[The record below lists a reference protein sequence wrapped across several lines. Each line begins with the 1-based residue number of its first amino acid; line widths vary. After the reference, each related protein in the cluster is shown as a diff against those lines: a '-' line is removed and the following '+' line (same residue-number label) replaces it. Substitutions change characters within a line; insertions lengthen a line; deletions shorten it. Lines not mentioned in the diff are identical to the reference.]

1 MRSPAGKTDHLCYN
15 DFALLRIAN
24 RVFRTM
30 PLLKPSTPPGKNAK
44 PAGKSLPSKKAGSPR
59 SKSAP
64 RSKAQPH
71 VPPREPSWWESLSD
85 ERKLDVVGIILAFL
99 GILILLGL
107 VSANRSAFIGGI
119 IFFLTQIFG
128 WGMYILPLG
137 LLVFGLWLVFR
148 KIERIPPLSVERA
161 TGSVI
166 LFLWLLTLLHSL
178 VATVE
183 TAEVVAL
190 TGAGGGYFGGL
201 FQRFLWAGFGPGGA
215 VIAMLAWFVIGVA
228 VMLDKPVTDL
238 FFWLAPLTSSL
249 RKMLNRSIPPPA
261 PFGPD
266 SVSENGFTP
275 IDPSAMPQLTTSPV
289 PVQPL
294 RTTSGPA
301 VIHWKLPGV
310 GDILDSGNAPSIN
323 EEFIQQRARLIE
335 DTLASFGAPAQVVA
349 ISRGPTIT
357 QFGVEP
363 LFVET
368 RGGVR
373 TRVRVN
379 KIASLSDDLALAL
392 AAPRIRI
399 QAPVPGHSYVGIEV
413 PNEEM
418 TMVAL
423 RDILEGEVYK
433 NNRKPL
439 NFALGR
445 DVAGLP
451 VIASIESMPHLLIA
465 GTTGSGKSVCVNSI
479 LTCMLLFNTP
489 DDLRLVLVD
498 PKRVELTGY
507 NGIPHLLGP
516 VVVEMDRVIGA
527 LQWMTREMD
536 KRYHLFAQAG
546 SRNII
551 DYNAKMKLQ
560 GQKKLPYL
568 VIIIDELA
576 DLMMIA
582 PDETER
588 TITRLAQLARATGI
602 HMILATQRPSVDVVT
617 GLIKANFPARIAF
630 AVASNTDSRVIL
642 DQPGAERLLG
652 RGDMLYQAPDA
663 PAPSRLQGVFVSDNE
678 IQNLVEYWRTQAG
691 GASPY
696 AVAGMP
702 AEAVPQNVPLKQTPL
717 WEDMAK
723 AEGDPLFDEA
733 VEIVRKEGRA
743 SVSML
748 QRRLRIGYTRASRI
762 VDMMEDGKIV
772 SPPQGGTQMRQV
784 LDYGPTAPPKDDG
797 M

>member
-1 MRSPAGKTDHLCYN
+1 
-15 DFALLRIAN
+15 
-24 RVFRTM
+24 M
-30 PLLKPSTPPGKNAK
+30 PLLKPSPKKKTK
-44 PAGKSLPSKKAGSPR
+44 PAGKVLPSKKGDGSGG
-59 SKSAP
+59 KHAP
-64 RSKAQPH
+64 KEHAHQP
-71 VPPREPSWWESLSD
+71 PPSRGPSWWDNLSA
-85 ERKLDVVGIILAFL
+85 ERKLDVVGIGLAFFGL
-99 GILILLGL
+99 IILLGL
-107 VSANRSAFIGGI
+107 ISANRSPLVGGV
-119 IFFLTQIFG
+119 IFFLSQIFG
-128 WGMYILPLG
+128 WGIYILPIG

-161 TGSVI
+161 VGSSL
-166 LFLWLLTLLHSL
+166 LFLWTLAILHLFSG
-178 VATVE
+178 ATAD
-183 TAEVVAL
+183 TAEAIAL
-190 TGAGGGYFGGL
+190 TGAGGGAIGSVIQRGL
-201 FQRFLWAGFGPGGA
+201 WWLFGPAGGFIALFALIIFSLA
-215 VIAMLAWFVIGVA
+215 VL
-228 VMLDKPVTDL
+228 LDKPLADL
-238 FFWLAPLTSSL
+238 FLWTQPLIEKL
-249 RKMLNRSIPPPA
+249 RALLNRPIA
-261 PFGPD
+261 PQTPLKAD
-266 SVSENGFTP
+266 SVPENGFTP
-275 IDPSAMPQLTTSPV
+275 IDSSAMPAVQTVAV
-289 PVQPL
+289 PVQPV
-294 RTTSGPA
+294 RTRTGAA
-301 VIHWKLPGV
+301 VIEWKLPDLT
-310 GDILDSGNAPSIN
+310 DILDEGTETSTN

-335 DTLASFGAPAQVVA
+335 ETLASFSAPAQVVA
-349 ISRGPTIT
+349 ISRGPSIT

-373 TRVRVN
+373 TRVRVS
-379 KIASLSDDLALAL
+379 KIASLADDLALAL

-418 TMVAL
+418 ARVAL
-423 RDILEGEVYK
+423 RDILESEVYK
-433 NNRKPL
+433 NYKKPL
-439 NFALGR
+439 SFALGR
-445 DVAGLP
+445 DVAGHP
-451 VIASIESMPHLLIA
+451 TIASIEGMPHMLIA

-479 LTCMLLFNTP
+479 LTCMLMYNTP
-489 DDLRLVLVD
+489 DDLRIVLVD

-536 KRYHLFAQAG
+536 KRYHMFAQAG
-546 SRNII
+546 SRNIT
-551 DYNAKMKLQ
+551 DYNTKMKLQ

-568 VIIIDELA
+568 VVVIDELA

-663 PAPSRLQGVFVSDNE
+663 PAPVRLQGVFVSDHE
-678 IQNLVEYWRTQAG
+678 IQRLVEYWRTLAG
-691 GASPY
+691 GTNPY
-696 AVAGMP
+696 AAAGTP
-702 AEAVPQNVPLKQTPL
+702 ADTIPENVPLKQAPL
-717 WEDMAK
+717 WEEGQKVA
-723 AEGDPLFDEA
+723 GDPLFEEA
-733 VEIVRKEGRA
+733 VAIVRKEGKG

-762 VDMMEDGKIV
+762 MDSMEDKKIV
-772 SPPQGGTQMRQV
+772 GPPEGATQMRQV
-784 LDYGPTAPPKDDG
+784 LDYGNTPPPQSEIVE
-797 M
+797 

>member
-1 MRSPAGKTDHLCYN
+1 
-15 DFALLRIAN
+15 
-24 RVFRTM
+24 M
-30 PLLKPSTPPGKNAK
+30 PIQKPSTPPKKISALMGKI
-44 PAGKSLPSKKAGSPR
+44 LPPKKG
-59 SKSAP
+59 SAP
-64 RSKAQPH
+64 RGRSAPKGKPGQLES
-71 VPPREPSWWESLSD
+71 PPPPAFSWWESLSA
-85 ERKLDVVGIILAFL
+85 ERKLDVVGFVLAFV
-99 GILILLGL
+99 GILIILGL
-107 VSANRSAFIGGI
+107 VSANRSALVGGA
-119 IFFLTQIFG
+119 IFFISQIFG
-128 WGMYILPLG
+128 WGVYILPLG

-148 KIERIPPLSVERA
+148 KIERIPPLSLERA
-161 TGSVI
+161 IGSVI
-166 LFLWLLTLLHSL
+166 LFLWLLTILHSL
-178 VATVE
+178 VSTAD
-183 TAEVVAL
+183 TAEAVAVL
-190 TGAGGGYFGGL
+190 GIGGGALGGL
-201 FQRFLWAGFGPGGA
+201 FQRMLWDWLGGGGA
-215 VIAMLAWFVIGVA
+215 VIALSAWFIIGVS
-228 VMLDKPVTDL
+228 VFLDKPVQDL
-238 FFWLAPLTSSL
+238 FFWLAPLMTWI
-249 RKMLNRSIPPPA
+249 RKWLNKPLAFKSDLESAPA
-261 PFGPD
+261 AD
-266 SVSENGFTP
+266 EEFTP
-275 IDPSAMPQLTTSPV
+275 MVPAAVPAVSPAEEAIQ
-289 PVQPL
+289 PV
-294 RTTSGPA
+294 RKTSGQN
-301 VIHWKLPGV
+301 VIQWKLPSV
-310 GDILDSGNAPSIN
+310 SDILDAGNAPAIN
-323 EEFIQQRARLIE
+323 EDFIQQRARLIE
-335 DTLASFGAPAQVVA
+335 ETLASFGAPAQVVA
-349 ISRGPTIT
+349 ISRGPSIT

-363 LFVET
+363 LFLES

-373 TRVRVN
+373 TKVRVS

-418 TMVAL
+418 AMVAL
-423 RDILEGEVYK
+423 RDILESDTYK
-433 NNRKPL
+433 RNTKPL
-439 NFALGR
+439 NFGLGR

-451 VIASIESMPHLLIA
+451 IIASLEGMPHMLIA

-479 LTCMLLFNTP
+479 LTCLLLFNTP
-489 DDLRLVLVD
+489 DDLRIVLVD

-536 KRYHLFAQAG
+536 KRYHTFAQVG
-546 SRNII
+546 SRNIT
-551 DYNAKMKLQ
+551 DYNAKMKVK

-582 PDETER
+582 PDETEK

-602 HMILATQRPSVDVVT
+602 HMVLATQRPSVDVVT

-663 PAPSRLQGVFVSDNE
+663 PSAARLQGVFVSDHE
-678 IQNLVEYWRTQAG
+678 IQALVEYWRNQAG
-691 GASPY
+691 GASAY
-696 AVAGMP
+696 AVAGSP
-702 AEAVPQNVPLKQTPL
+702 AESIPTGVPLKQTQL
-717 WEDMAK
+717 WDEGAK
-723 AEGDPLFDEA
+723 TDHDPLYDES

-762 VDMMEDGKIV
+762 VDMMEDKKIIG
-772 SPPQGGTQMRQV
+772 PPEGGTQMRPV
-784 LDYGPTAPPKDDG
+784 LDYGQTIPPKDDG

>member
-1 MRSPAGKTDHLCYN
+1 MQHKPDSKGKQLLPPPPPALS
-15 DFALLRIAN
+15 FWSQL
-24 RVFRTM
+24 
-30 PLLKPSTPPGKNAK
+30 
-44 PAGKSLPSKKAGSPR
+44 
-59 SKSAP
+59 SA
-64 RSKAQPH
+64 
-71 VPPREPSWWESLSD
+71 
-85 ERKLDVVGIILAFL
+85 ERKLDVVGIGLTFI
-99 GILILLGL
+99 GIIITLGL
-107 VSANRSAFIGGI
+107 VSKNRSLPVDKVISSIAQ
-119 IFFLTQIFG
+119 LFG
-128 WGMYILPLG
+128 WGVFILTLS
-137 LLVFGLWLVFR
+137 LIFFGLWLVFR

-161 TGSVI
+161 AGSVI
-166 LFLWLLTLLHSL
+166 IFFWLLTLLH
-178 VATVE
+178 VIATGGNVE
-183 TAEVVAL
+183 MAESITRL
-190 TGAGGGYFGGL
+190 GKG
-201 FQRFLWAGFGPGGA
+201 GGA
-215 VIAMLAWFVIGVA
+215 VGERFQRILWFLFGNGGMSVTLLAWLVIGIA
-228 VMLDKPVTDL
+228 VFLDKPVRDV
-238 FFWLAPLTSSL
+238 FFRLSSIFIWI
-249 RKMLNRSIPPPA
+249 RNRMNKPITMPSNPGSDP
-261 PFGPD
+261 
-266 SVSENGFTP
+266 VSTEDFTP
-275 IDPSAMPQLTTSPV
+275 LDASMVPPIIPV
-289 PVQPL
+289 GDSLQPT
-294 RTTSGPA
+294 RTTSGSA
-301 VIHWKLPGV
+301 VIHWELPKV
-310 GDILDSGNAPSIN
+310 GDILDSGNAPAIN
-323 EEFIQQRARLIE
+323 EDFIQQRARLIE
-335 DTLASFGAPAQVVA
+335 ETLASFGAPAQVVA
-349 ISRGPTIT
+349 ISRGPSIT

-363 LFVET
+363 LFLET

-373 TRVRVN
+373 TKVRVS

-418 TMVAL
+418 AMVAL
-423 RDILEGEVYK
+423 RDILESDTFK
-433 NNRKPL
+433 RNTKPL
-439 NFALGR
+439 AFGLGR
-445 DVAGLP
+445 DVAGVP
-451 VIASIESMPHLLIA
+451 VIASVESMPHMLIA

-479 LTCMLLFNTP
+479 LTCLLLYNTP
-489 DDLRLVLVD
+489 DDLRIVLVD

-536 KRYHLFAQAG
+536 KRYHLFAQIG

-568 VIIIDELA
+568 VVIIDELA

-582 PDETER
+582 PDETEK

-602 HMILATQRPSVDVVT
+602 HLILATQRPSVDVVT

-663 PAPSRLQGVFVSDNE
+663 PSAARLQGVFVSDHE
-678 IQNLVEYWRTQAG
+678 IQRLVEYWHTQAG

-696 AVAGMP
+696 AVAGTP
-702 AEAVPQNVPLKQTPL
+702 ADSVPTNVPLKQTQL
-717 WEDMAK
+717 WDEGRK
-723 AEGDPLFDEA
+723 VEGDPLFDDA

-748 QRRLRIGYTRASRI
+748 QRRLRIGYTRASRL
-762 VDMMEDGKIV
+762 VDTMEDKKIV
-772 SPPQGGTQMRQV
+772 GPPEGATQMRPI
-784 LDYGPTAPPKDDG
+784 LDYGQTVPPKDDG

>member
-1 MRSPAGKTDHLCYN
+1 
-15 DFALLRIAN
+15 
-24 RVFRTM
+24 M
-30 PLLKPSTPPGKNAK
+30 PILKPSTPLKKNTK
-44 PAGKSLPSKKAGSPR
+44 PASKTLSPKKGAVISGKPGLKGKPF
-59 SKSAP
+59 
-64 RSKAQPH
+64 QPPPPP
-71 VPPREPSWWESLSD
+71 PPRALSFWD
-85 ERKLDVVGIILAFL
+85 QLSAERKLDVVGIILAFT
-99 GILILLGL
+99 GIIIILGL
-107 VSANRSAFIGGI
+107 VSANRSAIIGGT
-119 IFFLTQIFG
+119 IFFISQIFG
-128 WGMYILPLG
+128 WGVYILPLG
-137 LLVFGLWLVFR
+137 LLIFGLWLVFR
-148 KIERIPPLSVERA
+148 KIERIPPLSIERVV
-161 TGSVI
+161 GSVI
-166 LFLWLLTLLHSL
+166 LFLWLLTVLHTL
-178 VATVE
+178 VATAE
-183 TAEVVAL
+183 TAESVAL
-190 TGAGGGYFGGL
+190 TGVGGGALGSL
-201 FQRFLWAGFGPGGA
+201 FQRMLWFWLGGGL
-215 VIAMLAWFVIGVA
+215 IAFIALLAWLIIGIA
-228 VMLDKPVTDL
+228 VLLDKPVWDL
-238 FFWLAPLTSSL
+238 FFWVVPLFNWIRNWLTKPVASHPDL
-249 RKMLNRSIPPPA
+249 EPVPA
-261 PFGPD
+261 STED
-266 SVSENGFTP
+266 FTP
-275 IDPSAMPQLTTSPV
+275 INPSAIPV
-289 PVQPL
+289 ANSVTNNIQPT
-294 RTTSGPA
+294 RTTSGPT
-301 VIHWKLPGV
+301 VIHWTLPQV
-310 GDILDSGNAPSIN
+310 SDILVAGNAPSIN

-335 DTLASFGAPAQVVA
+335 ETLASFGAPAQVVA
-349 ISRGPTIT
+349 ISRGPSIT

-373 TRVRVN
+373 TKVRVN
-379 KIASLSDDLALAL
+379 KISSLSDDLALAL

-418 TMVAL
+418 AMVAL
-423 RDILEGEVYK
+423 RDILESEIFK
-433 NNRKPL
+433 RNTKPL
-439 NFALGR
+439 NFGLGR

-451 VIASIESMPHLLIA
+451 IIASIESMPHMLIA

-479 LTCMLLFNTP
+479 LTCLLLFNTP

-536 KRYHLFAQAG
+536 KRYHLFAQVG

-568 VIIIDELA
+568 VVVIDELA

-582 PDETER
+582 PDETEK
-588 TITRLAQLARATGI
+588 TITRLAQLSRATGI
-602 HMILATQRPSVDVVT
+602 HLILATQRPSVDVVT

-663 PAPSRLQGVFVSDNE
+663 PSAARLQGVFVSDHE
-678 IQNLVEYWRTQAG
+678 IQNLVEYWRAQAG

-696 AVAGMP
+696 AVAGTP
-702 AEAVPQNVPLKQTPL
+702 GDSVPTNVPLKQAPL
-717 WEDMAK
+717 WEDVK
-723 AEGDPLFDEA
+723 KIDGDPLFDEA
-733 VEIVRKEGRA
+733 LDIIRKEGRA

-762 VDMMEDGKIV
+762 VDMMEDKKIV
-772 SPPQGGTQMRQV
+772 GPPEGGTQMRPV
-784 LDYGPTAPPKDDG
+784 LDYGQTSPPKDDG
-797 M
+797 I

>member
-1 MRSPAGKTDHLCYN
+1 
-15 DFALLRIAN
+15 
-24 RVFRTM
+24 M
-30 PLLKPSTPPGKNAK
+30 PLLKPSTPPKKSSK
-44 PAGKSLPSKKAGSPR
+44 PAEKVLPPKKKENPQHKPAHKHKPQHPPPPSQSLWDKLSP
-59 SKSAP
+59 
-64 RSKAQPH
+64 
-71 VPPREPSWWESLSD
+71 
-85 ERKLDVVGIILAFL
+85 ERKLDVLGGVLSVV
-99 GILILLGL
+99 GILIGAGLL
-107 VSANRSAFIGGI
+107 SANHSEIMRGV
-119 IFFLTQIFG
+119 LQIFG
-128 WGMYILPLG
+128 WGSYVLPVG
-137 LLVFGLWLVFR
+137 LLVFGGWLIVR
-148 KIERIPPLSVERA
+148 KIERVPPLSAERA
-161 TGSVI
+161 AGSI
-166 LFLWLLTLLHSL
+166 LLFFWMLTALHFTTS
-178 VATVE
+178 TYE
-183 TAEVVAL
+183 TAEM
-190 TGAGGGYFGGL
+190 TGLEGRGGGTLGGL
-201 FQRFLWAGFGPGGA
+201 FMRFLWFAFGEGGTFIMLVAGF
-215 VIAMLAWFVIGVA
+215 IISVA
-228 VMLDKPVTDL
+228 VFLDKPVRDL
-238 FFWLAPLTSSL
+238 FFWTAPLTGWLNALLKKPL
-249 RKMLNRSIPPPA
+249 RTVPA
-261 PFGPD
+261 PQAD
-266 SVSENGFTP
+266 SVSTPAGDFTP
-275 IDPSAMPQLTTSPV
+275 LDSSVVPPV
-289 PVQPL
+289 VPAGNIVQPT
-294 RTTSGPA
+294 RTTSGPS
-301 VIHWKLPGV
+301 VIHWTLPQAS
-310 GDILDSGNAPSIN
+310 DILDAGNAPSIN
-323 EEFIQQRARLIE
+323 EDFIQQRARLIE
-335 DTLASFGAPAQVVA
+335 ETLASFGAPAQVVE
-349 ISRGPTIT
+349 ISRGPSIT

-363 LFVET
+363 LFLES
-368 RGGVR
+368 RGGVK
-373 TRVRVN
+373 TKVRVS

-418 TMVAL
+418 AMVAL
-423 RDILEGEVYK
+423 RDILESETYK
-433 NNRKPL
+433 RNTKPL

-445 DVAGLP
+445 DVAGVPIITSL
-451 VIASIESMPHLLIA
+451 EGMPHLLIA

-479 LTCMLLFNTP
+479 LTCLLLYNTP

-582 PDETER
+582 PDETEK

-602 HMILATQRPSVDVVT
+602 HMVLATQRPSVDVVT

-663 PAPSRLQGVFVSDNE
+663 PSAARLQGVFVSDHE
-678 IQNLVEYWRTQAG
+678 IQRLTEYWRNQAG
-691 GASPY
+691 NASPY

-702 AEAVPQNVPLKQTPL
+702 ADSAPTNIPLKQGEL
-717 WEDMAK
+717 WDEGK
-723 AEGDPLFDEA
+723 PAEGDPLFGDA

-748 QRRLRIGYTRASRI
+748 QRRLRIGYTRASRL
-762 VDMMEDGKIV
+762 VDTMEDKKIV
-772 SPPQGGTQMRQV
+772 GPPEGGTQMRAV
-784 LDYGPTAPPKDDG
+784 LDYGQTAPPKDDG

>member
-1 MRSPAGKTDHLCYN
+1 
-15 DFALLRIAN
+15 
-24 RVFRTM
+24 M
-30 PLLKPSTPPGKNAK
+30 PLLKPSTPPKKNTK
-44 PAGKSLPSKKAGSPR
+44 PAGKIIPPKKGESPSGKPS
-59 SKSAP
+59 SKGKN
-64 RSKAQPH
+64 RQPPPP
-71 VPPREPSWWESLSD
+71 PPRGPSLWDQLSA
-85 ERKLDVVGIILAFL
+85 ERKLDVVGIILAFI
-99 GILILLGL
+99 GIIILLGL
-107 VSANRSAFIGGI
+107 ISANRSALIGGA
-119 IFFLTQIFG
+119 IFFLAQIFG
-128 WGMYILPLG
+128 WGVYVLPLG

-148 KIERIPPLSVERA
+148 KIERIPPLSLERA
-161 TGSVI
+161 VGGII
-166 LFLWLLTLLHSL
+166 LFLLLLTVLHSF
-178 VATVE
+178 VATAE
-183 TAEVVAL
+183 TAESIAL
-190 TGAGGGYFGGL
+190 TGKGGGALGGL
-201 FQRFLWAGFGPGGA
+201 FQRLLWSWLGSGGA
-215 VIAMLAWFVIGVA
+215 FVALLAWLIIGIA
-228 VMLDKPVTDL
+228 VMFDKPVQDL
-238 FFWLAPLTSSL
+238 FFWLEPLSAKL
-249 RKMLNRSIPPPA
+249 RIWLNKPIASKTDLNPA
-261 PFGPD
+261 
-266 SVSENGFTP
+266 SVSSTGTALTEEFTP
-275 IDPSAMPQLTTSPV
+275 IDSSAIPSVTVSVASNT
-289 PVQPL
+289 VQPT
-294 RTTSGPA
+294 RTISGST
-301 VIHWKLPGV
+301 VIHYTLPKV

-335 DTLASFGAPAQVVA
+335 ETLASFGAPAQVVA
-349 ISRGPTIT
+349 ISRGPSIT

-363 LFVET
+363 LFLET
-368 RGGVR
+368 RGGVK
-373 TRVRVN
+373 TKVRVS

-392 AAPRIRI
+392 AAPRIRM

-418 TMVAL
+418 AMVAL
-423 RDILEGEVYK
+423 RDILESETYTR
-433 NNRKPL
+433 NTKPL

-451 VIASIESMPHLLIA
+451 IIASIESMPHLLIA

-536 KRYHLFAQAG
+536 KRYHMFAQVG
-546 SRNII
+546 SRNIV

-568 VIIIDELA
+568 VVVIDELA

-582 PDETER
+582 PDETEK

-602 HMILATQRPSVDVVT
+602 HMILATQRPSVDIVT

-663 PAPSRLQGVFVSDNE
+663 ASAARLQGVFVSDQE
-678 IQNLVEYWRTQAG
+678 IQNLVEYWRTQAA
-691 GASPY
+691 GASSNV
-696 AVAGMP
+696 VAGTP
-702 AEAVPQNVPLKQTPL
+702 AESVPTNVPLKQSHL
-717 WEDMAK
+717 WDEGKKSD
-723 AEGDPLFDEA
+723 GDPLYDESVA
-733 VEIVRKEGRA
+733 IVRKEGRA

-762 VDMMEDGKIV
+762 VDMMEDKKIIG
-772 SPPQGGTQMRQV
+772 PPEGATQMRQI
-784 LDYGPTAPPKDDG
+784 LDYGPTVPPKDDG

>member
-1 MRSPAGKTDHLCYN
+1 
-15 DFALLRIAN
+15 
-24 RVFRTM
+24 M
-30 PLLKPSTPPGKNAK
+30 PLLKPPTTPK
-44 PAGKSLPSKKAGSPR
+44 KS
-59 SKSAP
+59 SKSAEKILP
-64 RSKAQPH
+64 PKKKENPQHKPVSKGKQHQP
-71 VPPREPSWWESLSD
+71 PPPPALSFWD
-85 ERKLDVVGIILAFL
+85 KLSAERKLDVVGIGLTFV
-99 GILILLGL
+99 GIIILLGL
-107 VSANRSAFIGGI
+107 VSTNRSAPIDKTISFISQ
-119 IFFLTQIFG
+119 LFG
-128 WGMYILPLG
+128 WGVFILPFG
-137 LLVFGLWLVFR
+137 LIFFGLWLVFR
-148 KIERIPPLSVERA
+148 KIERIPPLSAERA
-161 TGSVI
+161 IGSVI
-166 LFLWLLTLLHSL
+166 LFFWLLTLLHLFATRGNVDIAESVTL
-178 VATVE
+178 V
-183 TAEVVAL
+183 
-190 TGAGGGYFGGL
+190 GQGGGAIGERLQRALWFLFGN
-201 FQRFLWAGFGPGGA
+201 GGIS
-215 VIAMLAWFVIGVA
+215 VTLLAWFTIGIA
-228 VMLDKPVTDL
+228 VLLDKPVRDI
-238 FFWLAPLTSSL
+238 FFWLAPI
-249 RKMLNRSIPPPA
+249 LNRIRQWLKKPIALQPSLDP
-261 PFGPD
+261 GP
-266 SVSENGFTP
+266 VSTEDFTP
-275 IDPSAMPQLTTSPV
+275 LDPSAVPPV
-289 PVQPL
+289 APIGDSLHPT
-294 RTTSGPA
+294 RTTSGPT
-301 VIHWKLPGV
+301 VIHWTLPQV

-335 DTLASFGAPAQVVA
+335 ETLASFGAPAQVVA
-349 ISRGPTIT
+349 ISRGPSIT

-363 LFVET
+363 LFLET

-373 TRVRVN
+373 TKVRVS

-418 TMVAL
+418 AMVAL
-423 RDILEGEVYK
+423 RDILESDTFK
-433 NNRKPL
+433 RNTKPL
-439 NFALGR
+439 NFGLGR
-445 DVAGLP
+445 DVAGIP
-451 VIASIESMPHLLIA
+451 VIASVESMPHMLIA

-479 LTCMLLFNTP
+479 LTCLLLYNTP
-489 DDLRLVLVD
+489 DDLRIVLVD

-536 KRYHLFAQAG
+536 KRYHLFAQIG
-546 SRNII
+546 SRNIV

-568 VIIIDELA
+568 VVIIDELA

-582 PDETER
+582 PDETEK

-602 HMILATQRPSVDVVT
+602 HLILATQRPSVDVVT

-663 PAPSRLQGVFVSDNE
+663 PSAARLQGVFVSDQE
-678 IQNLVEYWRTQAG
+678 IQRLVEYWRAQSG

-696 AVAGMP
+696 AVAGTP
-702 AEAVPQNVPLKQTPL
+702 ADSVPASGLLKQTEL
-717 WEDMAK
+717 WDEGK
-723 AEGDPLFDEA
+723 KVEGDPLFDDA

-762 VDMMEDGKIV
+762 VDTMEDKKIV
-772 SPPQGGTQMRQV
+772 GPPEGATQMRTV
-784 LDYGPTAPPKDDG
+784 LDYGQTAPPKDDG
-797 M
+797 I

>member
-1 MRSPAGKTDHLCYN
+1 
-15 DFALLRIAN
+15 
-24 RVFRTM
+24 M
-30 PLLKPSTPPGKNAK
+30 PLLKPSTLPNKNTK
-44 PAGKSLPSKKAGSPR
+44 PAGKTLPSKKGQLTRGKPVAKGKPI
-59 SKSAP
+59 
-64 RSKAQPH
+64 QPP
-71 VPPREPSWWESLSD
+71 PPREPSWWEKLSA
-85 ERKLDVVGIILAFL
+85 ERKLDVVGIVLAFI
-99 GILILLGL
+99 GIIILLGL
-107 VSANRSAFIGGI
+107 ISANRSALVGGA
-119 IFFLTQIFG
+119 IFFLSQIFG
-128 WGMYILPLG
+128 WGVYILPVG

-148 KIERIPPLSVERA
+148 KIERIPPLSLERVV
-161 TGSVI
+161 GSI
-166 LFLWLLTLLHSL
+166 LLFLLLLTVLHIM
-178 VATVE
+178 VATAG
-183 TAEVVAL
+183 TAEAVAL
-190 TGAGGGYFGGL
+190 TGVGGGALGAL
-201 FQRFLWAGFGPGGA
+201 FQRLLWSWLGGAGA
-215 VIAMLAWFVIGVA
+215 VIAMLAWLVIGVA
-228 VMLDKPVTDL
+228 IMLDKPVQDL
-238 FFWLAPLTSSL
+238 FSWLMPLIAKL
-249 RKMLNRSIPPPA
+249 RSWLNKPVLPNAAQDFNP
-261 PFGPD
+261 G
-266 SVSENGFTP
+266 SVSAEEFIP
-275 IDPSAMPQLTTSPV
+275 MDPAAV
-289 PVQPL
+289 PAVQPAGEGIEPT

-301 VIHWKLPGV
+301 VIHWTLPKV
-310 GDILDSGNAPSIN
+310 SEILDSGNAPAIN
-323 EEFIQQRARLIE
+323 EDFIQQRARLIE
-335 DTLASFGAPAQVVA
+335 ETLASFGAPAQVVA
-349 ISRGPTIT
+349 ISRGPSIT

-363 LFVET
+363 LFLET

-373 TRVRVN
+373 TKVRVS

-392 AAPRIRI
+392 AAPRIRM

-418 TMVAL
+418 AMVAL
-423 RDILEGEVYK
+423 RDILESEIYTR
-433 NNRKPL
+433 NTKPL
-439 NFALGR
+439 NFGLGR

-451 VIASIESMPHLLIA
+451 IIASLEGMPHLLIA

-546 SRNII
+546 SRNIV

-568 VIIIDELA
+568 VVVIDELA

-582 PDETER
+582 PDETEK
-588 TITRLAQLARATGI
+588 TITRLAQLSRATGI
-602 HMILATQRPSVDVVT
+602 HMVLATQRPSVDVVT

-663 PAPSRLQGVFVSDNE
+663 PSAARLQGVFVSDHE

-691 GASPY
+691 AASPY
-696 AVAGMP
+696 AVAGTP
-702 AEAVPQNVPLKQTPL
+702 ADSVPTNVPLKQTHL
-717 WEDMAK
+717 WDEGKKSD
-723 AEGDPLFDEA
+723 GDPLYDDA
-733 VEIVRKEGRA
+733 VEIIRKEGRA

-748 QRRLRIGYTRASRI
+748 QRRLRIGYTRASRM
-762 VDMMEDGKIV
+762 VDMMEDKKIV
-772 SPPQGGTQMRQV
+772 GPPEGGTQMRAV

>member
-1 MRSPAGKTDHLCYN
+1 
-15 DFALLRIAN
+15 
-24 RVFRTM
+24 M
-30 PLLKPSTPPGKNAK
+30 PLLKPS
-44 PAGKSLPSKKAGSPR
+44 SPSKKNTKSSGKTVAPKKA
-59 SKSAP
+59 KSA
-64 RSKAQPH
+64 SKHKAHPT
-71 VPPREPSWWESLSD
+71 PPPAEPGLWERLSE
-85 ERKLDVVGIILAFL
+85 ERKLDVIGIVLSFSGII
-99 GILILLGL
+99 ILLGL

-119 IFFLTQIFG
+119 IFFLSQIFG
-128 WGMYILPLG
+128 WGIYVLPLG

-148 KIERIPPLSVERA
+148 KIERIPPLSLERGI
-161 TGSVI
+161 GSIV
-166 LFLWLLTLLHSL
+166 LFLWLLTVLHTF
-178 VATVE
+178 VATAE
-183 TAEVVAL
+183 TAEAVAL
-190 TGAGGGYFGGL
+190 TGVGGGALGGL
-201 FQRFLWAGFGPGGA
+201 FQRFLWSALGSSGA
-215 VIAMLAWFVIGVA
+215 FIALAAWLIIGIA
-228 VMLDKPVTDL
+228 VMLDKPVTEL
-238 FFWLAPLTSSL
+238 FFWLQPLADKL
-249 RKMLNRSIPPPA
+249 RQMLNRPLAPQTPPTT
-261 PFGPD
+261 D
-266 SVSENGFTP
+266 SAAQNGFTP
-275 IDPSAMPQLTTSPV
+275 IDSAAMPSLQTDAI
-289 PVQPL
+289 PVQPVQT
-294 RTTSGPA
+294 RSGAA
-301 VIHWKLPGV
+301 VIEWKLPEI
-310 GDILDSGNAPSIN
+310 GDILDSGNAPSTN
-323 EEFIQQRARLIE
+323 EEFVQQRARLIE
-335 DTLASFGAPAQVVA
+335 ETLASFGAPAQVVA

-373 TRVRVN
+373 TRVRVG
-379 KIASLSDDLALAL
+379 KIASLADDLALAL

-423 RDILEGEVYK
+423 RDILESEIFK
-433 NNRKPL
+433 NTKKPL
-439 NFALGR
+439 SFGLGR
-445 DVAGLP
+445 DVAGHP
-451 VIASIESMPHLLIA
+451 TIASIDNMPHMLIA

-479 LTCMLLFNTP
+479 LTCMLLYNTP

-507 NGIPHLLGP
+507 NGVPHLLGP

-536 KRYHLFAQAG
+536 KRYHMFAQAG
-546 SRNII
+546 SRNIT

-560 GQKKLPYL
+560 GGKKLPYL
-568 VIIIDELA
+568 VVVIDELA

-663 PAPSRLQGVFVSDNE
+663 PAPVRLQGVFVSDHE
-678 IQNLVEYWRTQAG
+678 IQKLVEYWRDQTG

-702 AEAVPQNVPLKQTPL
+702 ADTIPENVPLKQTPL
-717 WEDMAK
+717 WEETPK
-723 AEGDPLFDEA
+723 VEGDPLFEDA
-733 VEIVRKEGRA
+733 VAIIRKEGKA

-762 VDMMEDGKIV
+762 VDMMEDRKIV
-772 SPPQGGTQMRQV
+772 GPPEGGTQMRQV
-784 LDYGPTAPPKDDG
+784 LDYGNVTPPNEDET
-797 M
+797 

>member
-1 MRSPAGKTDHLCYN
+1 MRG
-15 DFALLRIAN
+15 
-24 RVFRTM
+24 
-30 PLLKPSTPPGKNAK
+30 K
-44 PAGKSLPSKKAGSPR
+44 PAMKGKSH
-59 SKSAP
+59 
-64 RSKAQPH
+64 QPPPPP
-71 VPPREPSWWESLSD
+71 PPREPSWWEKLSA
-85 ERKLDVVGIILAFL
+85 ERKLDVVGIVLAFI
-99 GILILLGL
+99 GIIILLGL
-107 VSANRSAFIGGI
+107 ISANRSALIGGA
-119 IFFLTQIFG
+119 IFFLSQIFG
-128 WGMYILPLG
+128 WGVYVLPIG
-137 LLVFGLWLVFR
+137 LLFFGLWLVFR
-148 KIERIPPLSVERA
+148 KIERIPPLSLERVV
-161 TGSVI
+161 GSII
-166 LFLWLLTLLHSL
+166 LFLLLLTVLHTF
-178 VATVE
+178 VATAE
-183 TAEVVAL
+183 TAEAVAL
-190 TGAGGGYFGGL
+190 AGVGGGALGGL
-201 FQRFLWAGFGPGGA
+201 FQRLLWSSLGGGGA
-215 VIAMLAWFVIGVA
+215 FIALLAWFVIGIA
-228 VMLDKPVTDL
+228 VMLDKPVQDL
-238 FFWLAPLTSSL
+238 FFWLTPLIAKL
-249 RKMLNRSIPPPA
+249 RMWLNKPIASKPDLNPA
-261 PFGPD
+261 P
-266 SVSENGFTP
+266 VSIEEFTP
-275 IDPSAMPQLTTSPV
+275 IDPSAVPAVTPV
-289 PVQPL
+289 GEAIQPT

-301 VIHWKLPGV
+301 VIQWKLPNV
-310 GDILDSGNAPSIN
+310 SDILDSGNAPSIN

-335 DTLASFGAPAQVVA
+335 ETLASFGAPAQVVA
-349 ISRGPTIT
+349 ISRGPSIT

-363 LFVET
+363 LFLET

-373 TRVRVN
+373 TKVRVS

-418 TMVAL
+418 AMVAL
-423 RDILEGEVYK
+423 RDILESETYTR
-433 NNRKPL
+433 NTKPL
-439 NFALGR
+439 NFGLGR

-451 VIASIESMPHLLIA
+451 IIASIESMPHMLIA

-479 LTCMLLFNTP
+479 LTCLLLFNTP

-536 KRYHLFAQAG
+536 KRYHMFAQAG
-546 SRNII
+546 SRNIT

-568 VIIIDELA
+568 VVIIDELA

-582 PDETER
+582 PDETEK
-588 TITRLAQLARATGI
+588 TITRLAQLSRATGI
-602 HMILATQRPSVDVVT
+602 HLILATQRPSVDVVT

-663 PAPSRLQGVFVSDNE
+663 PAAARLQGVFVSDHE

-691 GASPY
+691 GGSTY
-696 AVAGMP
+696 AIAGTP
-702 AEAVPQNVPLKQTPL
+702 ADSVPTNVPLKQTQL
-717 WEDMAK
+717 WD
-723 AEGDPLFDEA
+723 EGKKSDNDPLYDEA
-733 VEIVRKEGRA
+733 VDIIRKEGRA

-762 VDMMEDGKIV
+762 VDMMEDKKIV
-772 SPPQGGTQMRQV
+772 GPPEGGTQMRPV

-797 M
+797 I

>member
-1 MRSPAGKTDHLCYN
+1 
-15 DFALLRIAN
+15 
-24 RVFRTM
+24 M
-30 PLLKPSTPPGKNAK
+30 PLLKPSTPPKKNTK
-44 PAGKSLPSKKAGSPR
+44 PARKILPFKKGE
-59 SKSAP
+59 AP
-64 RSKAQPH
+64 RNKRAPH
-71 VPPREPSWWESLSD
+71 KTPPPSREPSWWATLTD
-85 ERKLDVVGIILAFL
+85 ERKLDVVGIILAFI
-99 GILILLGL
+99 GIVIFLGL
-107 VSANRSAFIGGI
+107 ISANRSPVIGGAI
-119 IFFLTQIFG
+119 SFLSQIFG
-128 WGMYILPLG
+128 WGFYILPLG
-137 LLVFGLWLVFR
+137 LLIFGLWLVFR
-148 KIERIPPLSVERA
+148 KIERIPALTLERA
-161 TGSVI
+161 VGSLI
-166 LFLWLLTLLHSL
+166 LFLWLLTVLHSF
-178 VATVE
+178 VATAE
-183 TAEVVAL
+183 TAEAVAL
-190 TGAGGGYFGGL
+190 TGAGGGALGGL
-201 FQRFLWAGFGPGGA
+201 FQRILSAGLGGGGSLVA
-215 VIAMLAWFVIGVA
+215 LLAWLIIGIA
-228 VMLDKPVTDL
+228 VTLDKPVSEL
-238 FFWLAPLTSSL
+238 FFWLPPLTVKL
-249 RKMLNRSIPPPA
+249 RQALNKTSAPHASRPLDPA
-261 PFGPD
+261 SAATED
-266 SVSENGFTP
+266 FTP
-275 IDPSAMPQLTTSPV
+275 IDASAMPAVTTSAV
-289 PVQPL
+289 SAQPM
-294 RTTSGPA
+294 RTTSAPS
-301 VIHWKLPGV
+301 VVHWKLPSV

-335 DTLASFGAPAQVVA
+335 ETLASFGAPAQVVA
-349 ISRGPTIT
+349 ISRGPAIT

-363 LFVET
+363 LFLES

-373 TRVRVN
+373 TKVRVS
-379 KIASLSDDLALAL
+379 KISSLSDDLALAL

-399 QAPVPGHSYVGIEV
+399 QAPVPGHGYVGIEV

-418 TMVAL
+418 AMVAL
-423 RDILEGEVYK
+423 RDILESEIYTR
-433 NNRKPL
+433 NTKPL
-439 NFALGR
+439 NFGLGR

-451 VIASIESMPHLLIA
+451 IIASLENMPHLLIA

-516 VVVEMDRVIGA
+516 VVVEMERVIGA

-568 VIIIDELA
+568 LVVIDELA

-582 PDETER
+582 PDETEK

-602 HMILATQRPSVDVVT
+602 HMIIATQRPSVDVVT

-663 PAPSRLQGVFVSDNE
+663 PSAARLQGVFVSDHE

-696 AVAGMP
+696 AVAGTHADSIP
-702 AEAVPQNVPLKQTPL
+702 TNVPLKQTPL
-717 WEDMAK
+717 WEEMKKVD
-723 AEGDPLFDEA
+723 GDPLYDDA
-733 VEIVRKEGRA
+733 VEIIRKEGRA

-762 VDMMEDGKIV
+762 VDMMEDKKIV
-772 SPPQGGTQMRQV
+772 GPPEGGTQMRAV
-784 LDYGPTAPPKDDG
+784 LDYGQTAPPKDDG

>member
-1 MRSPAGKTDHLCYN
+1 
-15 DFALLRIAN
+15 
-24 RVFRTM
+24 M
-30 PLLKPSTPPGKNAK
+30 PIQKPSTPPKKTTSLMGKILSPKKGAA
-44 PAGKSLPSKKAGSPR
+44 PRGKSSPKGKQPEPTLPAF
-59 SKSAP
+59 
-64 RSKAQPH
+64 
-71 VPPREPSWWESLSD
+71 SWWENLSA
-85 ERKLDVVGIILAFL
+85 ERKLDVVGIILAFV
-99 GILILLGL
+99 GILIFLGL
-107 VSANRSAFIGGI
+107 ITTNRSVPIEYVI
-119 IFFLTQIFG
+119 LKLKQLFG
-128 WGMYILPLG
+128 WGIYLLPIG

-148 KIERIPPLSVERA
+148 KIERIPPLSAERA
-161 TGSVI
+161 VGSGF
-166 LFLWLLTLLHSL
+166 LFFWLLTIFHLISG
-178 VATVE
+178 ATVE
-183 TAEVVAL
+183 TAN
-190 TGAGGGYFGGL
+190 TIGIAGHGGGVIGGYFQFYFWDWFGG
-201 FQRFLWAGFGPGGA
+201 GGA
-215 VIAMLAWFVIGVA
+215 VIALIAWFIIGIA
-228 VMLDKPVTDL
+228 VFLDKPVQDL
-238 FFWLAPLTSSL
+238 FFWIGPLMDWIRKWLNKPLASKPNLES
-249 RKMLNRSIPPPA
+249 A
-261 PFGPD
+261 
-266 SVSENGFTP
+266 SVSMEEFTP
-275 IDPSAMPQLTTSPV
+275 IDSSAIPEVTQVAETIQPTRKISV
-289 PVQPL
+289 PNAIQ
-294 RTTSGPA
+294 
-301 VIHWKLPGV
+301 WKLPNV
-310 GDILDSGNAPSIN
+310 ADILDAGNAPAIN
-323 EEFIQQRARLIE
+323 EDFIQQRARLIE
-335 DTLASFGAPAQVVA
+335 ETLASFGAPAQVVA
-349 ISRGPTIT
+349 ISRGPSIT

-363 LFVET
+363 LFLES
-368 RGGVR
+368 RGGVK
-373 TRVRVN
+373 TKVRVS

-418 TMVAL
+418 AMVAL
-423 RDILEGEVYK
+423 RDILESDIYK
-433 NNRKPL
+433 RNTKPL
-439 NFALGR
+439 NFGLGR

-451 VIASIESMPHLLIA
+451 IIASLEGMPHMLIA

-479 LTCMLLFNTP
+479 LTCLLLFNTP
-489 DDLRLVLVD
+489 DDLRIVLVD

-536 KRYHLFAQAG
+536 KRYHMFAQAG
-546 SRNII
+546 SRNIT

-582 PDETER
+582 PDETEK

-602 HMILATQRPSVDVVT
+602 HMVLATQRPSVDVVT

-663 PAPSRLQGVFVSDNE
+663 PSAARLQGVFVSDHE
-678 IQNLVEYWRTQAG
+678 IQTLVEYWRNQAG

-696 AVAGMP
+696 AVAGTP
-702 AEAVPQNVPLKQTPL
+702 ADSVPTGVPLKQTQL
-717 WEDMAK
+717 WDEGAK
-723 AEGDPLFDEA
+723 SDHDPLYDES

-762 VDMMEDGKIV
+762 VDMMEDKKIV
-772 SPPQGGTQMRQV
+772 GPPEGGTQMRPV
-784 LDYGPTAPPKDDG
+784 LDYGQTAPPKDDG
-797 M
+797 I

>member
-1 MRSPAGKTDHLCYN
+1 MPLLNPPIPPKRNKKPAGKT
-15 DFALLRIAN
+15 
-24 RVFRTM
+24 
-30 PLLKPSTPPGKNAK
+30 S
-44 PAGKSLPSKKAGSPR
+44 PSKKGGASRGKSSAQHQPSPSSR
-59 SKSAP
+59 D
-64 RSKAQPH
+64 
-71 VPPREPSWWESLSD
+71 PSWWDNLSD
-85 ERKLDVVGIILAFL
+85 ERKLDVVGIILAFI
-99 GILILLGL
+99 GIVILLGL
-107 VSANRSAFIGGI
+107 ISANRSALIGGAI
-119 IFFLTQIFG
+119 LFLSQIFG
-128 WGMYILPLG
+128 WGVYILPLG
-137 LLVFGLWLVFR
+137 LLIFGLWLVFR
-148 KIERIPPLSVERA
+148 KIERILPLTLERA
-161 TGSVI
+161 VGSVI
-166 LFLWLLTLLHSL
+166 LFLWLLTVLHSL
-178 VATVE
+178 VATAQ
-183 TAEVVAL
+183 TAEAIAL
-190 TGAGGGYFGGL
+190 TGAGGGALGGL
-201 FQRFLWAGFGPGGA
+201 FQRILWAGFGGGGTF
-215 VIAMLAWFVIGVA
+215 IALLAWLIIGIA
-228 VMLDKPVTDL
+228 VTLDKPVSEL
-238 FFWLAPLTSSL
+238 FFWLTPLTAKL
-249 RKMLNRSIPPPA
+249 RQLLNKSIAPPA
-261 PFGPD
+261 ALDPASAATD
-266 SVSENGFTP
+266 DFTP
-275 IDPSAMPQLTTSPV
+275 IDASTMPPVTTSAV
-289 PVQPL
+289 PVQPI
-294 RTTSGPA
+294 RTTSGSA
-301 VIHWKLPGV
+301 VIQWKLPSV
-310 GDILDSGNAPSIN
+310 SNILDSGNAPSIN

-379 KIASLSDDLALAL
+379 KIASLSDDIALAL

-418 TMVAL
+418 AMVAL
-423 RDILEGEVYK
+423 RDILESEVYK
-433 NNRKPL
+433 NNQKPL
-439 NFALGR
+439 NFGLGR

-451 VIASIESMPHLLIA
+451 VIASLEGMPHLLIA

-479 LTCMLLFNTP
+479 LTCMLLYNTP
-489 DDLRLVLVD
+489 DDLRIVLVD

-546 SRNII
+546 TRNIF
-551 DYNAKMKLQ
+551 DYNVKMKLQ

-582 PDETER
+582 PDETEK
-588 TITRLAQLARATGI
+588 TITRLAQLSRATGI

-663 PAPSRLQGVFVSDNE
+663 PGAARLQGVFVSDNE
-678 IQNLVEYWRTQAG
+678 IQKLVEYWRTQAG
-691 GASPY
+691 GGSSY
-696 AVAGMP
+696 AVAGAP
-702 AEAVPQNVPLKQTPL
+702 ADSVPENVPLKQTPL
-717 WEDMAK
+717 WEDTQK
-723 AEGDPLFDEA
+723 VEGDPLFDEA
-733 VEIVRKEGRA
+733 VAIVRKEGRA

-762 VDMMEDGKIV
+762 VDTMEDKKIV
-772 SPPQGGTQMRQV
+772 GPPEGGTQMRPV
-784 LDYGPTAPPKDDG
+784 LDYGPTSPPKDDG
-797 M
+797 I

>member
-1 MRSPAGKTDHLCYN
+1 
-15 DFALLRIAN
+15 
-24 RVFRTM
+24 M
-30 PLLKPSTPPGKNAK
+30 PLLKPSTPPKKNSSA
-44 PAGKSLPSKKAGSPR
+44 AGKTLPPKKGKPISKGRHTEP
-59 SKSAP
+59 
-64 RSKAQPH
+64 QP
-71 VPPREPSWWESLSD
+71 PPPAFSWWNSLSA
-85 ERKLDVVGIILAFL
+85 ERKLDVVGIVLAFA
-99 GILILLGL
+99 GVIIILGL
-107 VSANRSAFIGGI
+107 VSANRSALVGGA
-119 IFFLTQIFG
+119 IFFISQIFG
-128 WGMYILPLG
+128 WGVYILPLG

-148 KIERIPPLSVERA
+148 KIERIPPLSLERA
-161 TGSVI
+161 AGTVI
-166 LFLWLLTLLHSL
+166 LFLWLLTVLHSL
-178 VATVE
+178 VATAE
-183 TAEVVAL
+183 TAEAVAVTGTGGGAL
-190 TGAGGGYFGGL
+190 GALFQRALWAWLGAGG
-201 FQRFLWAGFGPGGA
+201 AI
-215 VIAMLAWFVIGVA
+215 IALIAWLVIGAA
-228 VMLDKPVTDL
+228 VLLDKPVQDL
-238 FFWLAPLTSSL
+238 FFWLAPLMDGI
-249 RKMLNRSIPPPA
+249 RKWLNKPIASKPDLP
-261 PFGPD
+261 PD
-266 SVSENGFTP
+266 SVFPAGTQPEDFTP
-275 IDPSAMPQLTTSPV
+275 IDSSAV
-289 PVQPL
+289 
-294 RTTSGPA
+294 PA
-301 VIHWKLPGV
+301 VTPSVEAAAQPTRTVSGQAVTLREWKLPQV
-310 GDILDSGNAPSIN
+310 SDILDSGSAPAIN
-323 EEFIQQRARLIE
+323 EDFIQQRARLIE
-335 DTLASFGAPAQVVA
+335 ETLASFGAPAQVVA
-349 ISRGPTIT
+349 ISRGPSIT

-363 LFVET
+363 LFLES
-368 RGGVR
+368 RGGIR
-373 TRVRVN
+373 TKVRVS

-418 TMVAL
+418 AMVAL
-423 RDILEGEVYK
+423 RDILESEIYK
-433 NNRKPL
+433 RYTKPL
-439 NFALGR
+439 SFGLGR

-451 VIASIESMPHLLIA
+451 IIASLEGMPHMLIA

-479 LTCMLLFNTP
+479 LTCLLLYNTP
-489 DDLRLVLVD
+489 DDLRIVLVD

-536 KRYHLFAQAG
+536 KRYHMFAQAG
-546 SRNII
+546 SRNIT
-551 DYNAKMKLQ
+551 DYNAKMKVQ

-582 PDETER
+582 PDETEK

-663 PAPSRLQGVFVSDNE
+663 PAPARLQGVFVSDHE

-691 GASPY
+691 GGSSY
-696 AVAGMP
+696 AIAGTHADSIP
-702 AEAVPQNVPLKQTPL
+702 SNIPLKQTPL
-717 WEDMAK
+717 WD
-723 AEGDPLFDEA
+723 EGTVSDHDPLFDEA

-762 VDMMEDGKIV
+762 VDMMEDKKIV
-772 SPPQGGTQMRQV
+772 GPPEGATQMRAV
-784 LDYGPTAPPKDDG
+784 LDYGQTAPPKDDG

>member
-1 MRSPAGKTDHLCYN
+1 
-15 DFALLRIAN
+15 
-24 RVFRTM
+24 M
-30 PLLKPSTPPGKNAK
+30 PLLKPSTPPKKNTK
-44 PAGKSLPSKKAGSPR
+44 PAGKTIPSKKVELPH
-59 SKSAP
+59 SKSA
-64 RSKAQPH
+64 SKGKSHQP
-71 VPPREPSWWESLSD
+71 PPPPALSSWDQLSA
-85 ERKLDVVGIILAFL
+85 ERKLDVVGIGLAFF
-99 GILILLGL
+99 GIVILLGL
-107 VSANRSAFIGGI
+107 ISANRSAPVEKVIL
-119 IFFLTQIFG
+119 FLAQLFG
-128 WGMYILPLG
+128 WGVYVLPIG
-137 LLVFGLWLVFR
+137 LLFFGLWLVFR
-148 KIERIPPLSVERA
+148 KIERIPLLSLER
-161 TGSVI
+161 TVGSFI
-166 LFLWLLTLLHSL
+166 LFLWLLTLLHII
-178 VATVE
+178 ATLGNADI
-183 TAEVVAL
+183 AEAVGLMGQGGGALGDRVQRLLWSWLGGGGTFVAL
-190 TGAGGGYFGGL
+190 
-201 FQRFLWAGFGPGGA
+201 
-215 VIAMLAWFVIGVA
+215 LAWFIIGIA
-228 VMLDKPVTDL
+228 VTLDKPVQDL
-238 FFWLAPLTSSL
+238 FFWLAPLTAKL
-249 RKMLNRSIPPPA
+249 RKWLNKPIASHASRDLEPA
-261 PFGPD
+261 
-266 SVSENGFTP
+266 SVSTEDFTP
-275 IDPSAMPQLTTSPV
+275 IDPSSMPSVAAKAVAANTI
-289 PVQPL
+289 QPT
-294 RTTSGPA
+294 RTTSGA
-301 VIHWKLPGV
+301 TVIHWILPNV
-310 GDILDSGNAPSIN
+310 GDILDSGNAPAIN

-335 DTLASFGAPAQVVA
+335 ETLASFGAPAQVVA
-349 ISRGPTIT
+349 ISRGPSIT

-363 LFVET
+363 LFLET

-373 TRVRVN
+373 TKVRVS

-392 AAPRIRI
+392 AAPRIRM

-418 TMVAL
+418 AMVAL
-423 RDILEGEVYK
+423 RDILESEIYTR
-433 NNRKPL
+433 NTKPL
-439 NFALGR
+439 NFGLGR

-451 VIASIESMPHLLIA
+451 IIASLESMPHLLIA

-546 SRNII
+546 SRNIV

-568 VIIIDELA
+568 VVVIDELA

-582 PDETER
+582 PDETEK
-588 TITRLAQLARATGI
+588 TITRLAQLSRATGI
-602 HMILATQRPSVDVVT
+602 HMVLATQRPSVDVVT

-663 PAPSRLQGVFVSDNE
+663 PSAARLQGVFVSDHE

-696 AVAGMP
+696 AVAGTP
-702 AEAVPQNVPLKQTPL
+702 ADSIPTNVPLKQTHL
-717 WEDMAK
+717 WDEGKKID
-723 AEGDPLFDEA
+723 GDPLYDEA
-733 VEIVRKEGRA
+733 VNIIRKEGRA

-748 QRRLRIGYTRASRI
+748 QRRLRIGYTRASRM
-762 VDMMEDGKIV
+762 VDMMEDKKIV
-772 SPPQGGTQMRQV
+772 GPPEGGTQMRPV

-797 M
+797 I

>member
-1 MRSPAGKTDHLCYN
+1 
-15 DFALLRIAN
+15 
-24 RVFRTM
+24 M
-30 PLLKPSTPPGKNAK
+30 PLLKPSTPPKKTAT
-44 PAGKSLPSKKAGSPR
+44 PAGKTFPPKKGDPPHGKPASKGKHHQPPPPPALSFWDQL
-59 SKSAP
+59 SA
-64 RSKAQPH
+64 
-71 VPPREPSWWESLSD
+71 
-85 ERKLDVVGIILAFL
+85 ERKLDVVGIILAFI
-99 GILILLGL
+99 GIVIILGL
-107 VSANRSAFIGGI
+107 ASANRSDIIKGTIGFIS
-119 IFFLTQIFG
+119 QIFG
-128 WGMYILPLG
+128 WGVYILPLG

-148 KIERIPPLSVERA
+148 KIERIPPLSLERVV
-161 TGSVI
+161 GSVI
-166 LFLWLLTLLHSL
+166 LFLWLLTVLHTF
-178 VATVE
+178 VATAE
-183 TAEVVAL
+183 TAEMVAL
-190 TGAGGGYFGGL
+190 TGAGGGALGGL
-201 FQRFLWAGFGPGGA
+201 FQRILWFGLGGGGSFVA
-215 VIAMLAWFVIGVA
+215 LLAWLIIGIA
-228 VMLDKPVTDL
+228 VLLDKPVKDL
-238 FFWLAPLTSSL
+238 FFWLMPLIDWM
-249 RKMLNRSIPPPA
+249 RKWMNKPIASQTNLEPA
-261 PFGPD
+261 P
-266 SVSENGFTP
+266 VSTEDFTP
-275 IDPSAMPQLTTSPV
+275 IDPSAIPAVTPAGDNI
-289 PVQPL
+289 QPT
-294 RTTSGPA
+294 RTTSGA
-301 VIHWKLPGV
+301 TVIHWKLPNV
-310 GDILDSGNAPSIN
+310 GDILDSGNAPAIN

-335 DTLASFGAPAQVVA
+335 ETLASFGAPAQVVA
-349 ISRGPTIT
+349 ISRGPSIT

-363 LFVET
+363 LFLES

-373 TRVRVN
+373 TKVRVS
-379 KIASLSDDLALAL
+379 KISSLSDDLALAL

-418 TMVAL
+418 AMVAL
-423 RDILEGEVYK
+423 RDILESEIYTR
-433 NNRKPL
+433 NTKPL
-439 NFALGR
+439 NFGLGR

-451 VIASIESMPHLLIA
+451 IIASLETMPHLLIA

-536 KRYHLFAQAG
+536 KRYHLFGQAG
-546 SRNII
+546 SRNIF

-568 VIIIDELA
+568 VVVIDELA

-582 PDETER
+582 PDETEK
-588 TITRLAQLARATGI
+588 TITRLAQLSRATGI
-602 HMILATQRPSVDVVT
+602 HLILATQRPSVDVVT

-663 PAPSRLQGVFVSDNE
+663 PSAARLQGVFVSDHE
-678 IQNLVEYWRTQAG
+678 IQKLVEYWRNQAG

-696 AVAGMP
+696 AVAGAPTDSIP
-702 AEAVPQNVPLKQTPL
+702 ANVPLKQAPL
-717 WEDMAK
+717 WEEMKKVD
-723 AEGDPLFDEA
+723 GDPLFDDA
-733 VEIVRKEGRA
+733 VEIIRKEGRA

-762 VDMMEDGKIV
+762 VDMMEDKKIV
-772 SPPQGGTQMRQV
+772 GPPEGGTQMRAV
-784 LDYGPTAPPKDDG
+784 LDYGQTAPPKDDG

>member
-1 MRSPAGKTDHLCYN
+1 
-15 DFALLRIAN
+15 
-24 RVFRTM
+24 M
-30 PLLKPSTPPGKNAK
+30 PLLKPSTPPKKNTK
-44 PAGKSLPSKKAGSPR
+44 PAGKTLPPQKGGPPR
-59 SKSAP
+59 NKRAP
-64 RSKAQPH
+64 RNAAYAL
-71 VPPREPSWWESLSD
+71 REPSWWENLSA
-85 ERKLDVVGIILAFL
+85 ERKLDVVGIILAFI
-99 GILILLGL
+99 GIIIFLGL
-107 VSANRSAFIGGI
+107 ISANRSALIGGA
-119 IFFLTQIFG
+119 IFFLSQIFG
-128 WGMYILPLG
+128 WGVYILPLG
-137 LLVFGLWLVFR
+137 LLLFGLWLVFR
-148 KIERIPPLSVERA
+148 KIERIPPLTLER
-161 TGSVI
+161 TVGSLI
-166 LFLWLLTLLHSL
+166 LFLWLLTVIHSF
-178 VATVE
+178 VAT
-183 TAEVVAL
+183 AESAEAVAL
-190 TGAGGGYFGGL
+190 AGAGGGALGGL
-201 FQRFLWAGFGPGGA
+201 FQRILWAGLGGGGTFVA
-215 VIAMLAWFVIGVA
+215 LLAWLIIGIA
-228 VMLDKPVTDL
+228 ITLDKPVSEL
-238 FFWLAPLTSSL
+238 FFWLAPLTVKL
-249 RKMLNRSIPPPA
+249 RELLNKPIAPPPPLEPA
-261 PFGPD
+261 SAATD
-266 SVSENGFTP
+266 DFTP
-275 IDPSAMPQLTTSPV
+275 IDASALPQVRTSAIPA
-289 PVQPL
+289 QPL
-294 RTTSGPA
+294 RTTSGPS
-301 VIHWKLPGV
+301 VIHWTLPSV
-310 GDILDSGNAPSIN
+310 SDILDSGDAPSIN

-335 DTLASFGAPAQVVA
+335 ETLASFGAPAQVVA
-349 ISRGPTIT
+349 ISRGPAIT

-363 LFVET
+363 LFLES

-373 TRVRVN
+373 MKVRVS

-418 TMVAL
+418 AMVAL
-423 RDILEGEVYK
+423 RDILESEIYTR
-433 NNRKPL
+433 NTKPL
-439 NFALGR
+439 NFGLGR

-451 VIASIESMPHLLIA
+451 IIASLEGMPHLLIA

-479 LTCMLLFNTP
+479 LTCMLLYNTP

-516 VVVEMDRVIGA
+516 VVVEMERVIGA

-536 KRYHLFAQAG
+536 KRYHLFGQAG
-546 SRNII
+546 SRNIT

-582 PDETER
+582 PDETEK
-588 TITRLAQLARATGI
+588 TITRLAQLSRATGI

-663 PAPSRLQGVFVSDNE
+663 PSAARLQGVFVSDHE
-678 IQNLVEYWRTQAG
+678 IQKLVEYWRAQAG
-691 GASPY
+691 GGSSY

-702 AEAVPQNVPLKQTPL
+702 ADSVPENVPLKQTPL
-717 WEDMAK
+717 WEEMKKVD
-723 AEGDPLFDEA
+723 GDPLYHEA
-733 VEIVRKEGRA
+733 VAIVRKEGRA

-748 QRRLRIGYTRASRI
+748 QRRLRIGYTRSSRI
-762 VDMMEDGKIV
+762 VDMMEDKKIV
-772 SPPQGGTQMRQV
+772 GPPEGGTQMRQV
-784 LDYGPTAPPKDDG
+784 LDYGATAPPKDDG